1 MGLIEKMFESKA
13 VRALGELRLAELEK
27 FRWLAGEWTYENP
40 VPATRVSPAYCDVG
54 VARFAPS
61 DDGA

>member
-27 FRWLAGEWTYENP
+27 FRWLAGEWMYE
-40 VPATRVSPAYCDVG
+40 TRCPRRA
-54 VARFAPS
+54 
-61 DDGA
+61 